1 MIATLAADMTRETV
15 KYTTGGGVVCRDN
28 QVLLLA
34 RPQKGEIRLPKG
46 HIDPGEE
53 PAETAL
59 RETVEETG
67 YADLE
72 IVADLGQTRVEF
84 ELEGRS
90 YQRTEFYYLMELKSD
105 RQTTRPIR
113 DSAQFDPFWCPVGE
127 GLQLLTFVEERA
139 VLEKALATRRELA
152 L

>member
-1 MIATLAADMTRETV
+1 MTRATV
-15 KYTTGGGVVCRDN
+15 EYVTGGGVVCRGD

-34 RPQKGEIRLPKG
+34 RPEKDEIRLPKG

-59 RETVEETG
+59 RETAEETG

-72 IVADLGQTRVEF
+72 IVADLGQTLVEF
-84 ELEGRS
+84 EADGRA
-90 YQRTEFYYLMELKSD
+90 YRRTEFYYLMELKSD
-105 RQTTRPIR
+105 RQTRRPTHDR
-113 DSAQFDPFWCPVGE
+113 AQFAPFWCPVDE
-127 GLQLLTFVEERA
+127 GLRQLTFAEERT
-139 VLEKALATRRELA
+139 VLRRALAERRKLA